1 MHSERGKVYGCPI
14 ESSQQGKQP
23 EKEQVIDEIAIE
35 HKMKQAFMSG
45 KAQGKKSKR
54 MKIQAAMLMFYV
66 LLSIL
71 SAFADDFEDGK
82 KAYVGGDY
90 KTAYQLFLK
99 AADQGNTRAKT
110 YLRMMCANGQ
120 GVGKSCK
127 ESARSDRLAT
137 EKGQAD
143 AQSNC
148 GVLYDKAQ
156 GILQDEKEAVKSY
169 RLAAEQGDAGAQVA
183 LGVRY
188 ETGDGVQQDYK
199 EALKW
204 YHLAAD
210 QGYALAQTYLGVL
223 YKTGESV
230 PQDYREAAKWFC
242 LAAEQGDTLAKC
254 NLSALYASGRGVS
267 RNMSIAKQLA
277 KEGINAGENLCQEVW
292 KKYNLAN
299 Y

>member
-1 MHSERGKVYGCPI
+1 VAYRELSA
-14 ESSQQGKQP
+14 KQTTR
-23 EKEQVIDEIAIE
+23 KRTGDRRIAIE
-35 HKMKQAFMSG
+35 HKMRKAFMGG
-45 KAQGKKSKR
+45 KGQGKKSQR
-54 MKIQAAMLMFYV
+54 IKIQAAMLMFYV

-71 SAFADDFEDGK
+71 LAFADDFEDGT
-82 KAYVGGDY
+82 KAYRGGDY

-99 AADQGNTRAKT
+99 AAEQGNARAKT

-120 GVGKSCK
+120 GVEKGCK
-127 ESARSDRLAT
+127 ESAKSDRLAT
-137 EKGQAD
+137 KEGQAG
-143 AQSNC
+143 AQSNL
-148 GVLYDKAQ
+148 GVLYDKEQ
-156 GILQDEKEAVKSY
+156 GVLQDEKEAVKSY

-223 YKTGESV
+223 YKTRERV
-230 PQDYREAAKWFC
+230 PQDYREAAKWFR
-242 LAAEQGDTLAKC
+242 LATDQGDALAKC